1 MTTNWIN
8 QLRCNWISFNLITIF
23 FPVLSLPHSSRTR
36 GFPSHLVGPQPNGQQ
51 QLNDSNNSSDT
62 SIEDSKIQFQNN
74 LRKFK
79 AKCDNELEK
88 LLEKC
93 ESRRK
98 MPGETRKFASD
109 HYHGGGPSSMSIRQ
123 HSAGEFVRGNIRK
136 FESPS
141 LVVAAI
147 SKDDENESGA

>member
-1 MTTNWIN
+1 M
-8 QLRCNWISFNLITIF
+8 
-23 FPVLSLPHSSRTR
+23 
-36 GFPSHLVGPQPNGQQ
+36 VGAQPNGQQ

-98 MPGETRKFASD
+98 MPSESRKFAGGGD
-109 HYHGGGPSSMSIRQ
+109 HHHHHHGGGSSSMSIRQ

-136 FESPS
+136 FETPT